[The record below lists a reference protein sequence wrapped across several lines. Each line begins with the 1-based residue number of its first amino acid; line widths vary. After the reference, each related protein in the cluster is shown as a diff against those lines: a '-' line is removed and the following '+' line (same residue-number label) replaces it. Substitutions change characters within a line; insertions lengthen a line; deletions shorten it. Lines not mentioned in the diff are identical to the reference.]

1 MAGPSRALLCV
12 AATPAGWP
20 RIGTGWP
27 ATLSVWLSASGLR
40 LPLPLPPSS
49 PWFPGRARQRREA
62 REKCGRHR
70 VVPRLPHGLLTLSTR
85 ARGVV
90 LTVVAWRCDGSCIM
104 LGQARTACLAW
115 HTDAHAHAPAANS
128 AVQGARVHSLSSLP
142 GAHHEVNVRARTHA
156 LVHHPCAL
164 VHHPCDCQ
172 PFNVCARAKNGAQ
185 ENAPPQQKKM
195 TEQSANTS

>member
-20 RIGTGWP
+20 RIGTGRP
-27 ATLSVWLSASGLR
+27 ATLSAWLSASGLR

-104 LGQARTACLAW
+104 LGQARTVCLAW
-115 HTDAHAHAPAANS
+115 HTDSMRMRRLPTARSRVPACTPSPHFPALTMRS
-128 AVQGARVHSLSSLP
+128 MCEH
-142 GAHHEVNVRARTHA
+142 ARTLLCIIRVLLCIIRVIANHSMS
-156 LVHHPCAL
+156 VRERKT
-164 VHHPCDCQ
+164 
-172 PFNVCARAKNGAQ
+172 ARKRTRRRSR
-185 ENAPPQQKKM
+185 KR
-195 TEQSANTS
+195 